1 MGIQCLAFVIP
12 RFTARR
18 CETLACG
25 SKGQAP
31 DIRCLTFGTPGG
43 CRETRETLAWPSLPG
58 LARPRCEPP
67 GDGSDRQAPH
77 TRCFPFGSP
86 CLALVLPKT
95 LATPRLPRQARPS
108 RGLSLRQ
115 FRKSR
120 TGYPVLGSGNHRREP
135 RYEGPGAPGVPQ
147 LGWLARRGFPTL
159 CRGARSPAPDICCL
173 TWTSPEPLPKIAGD
187 PWISCGGSPSYCI
200 VARKCWQRNGSAT
213 AFSILAWWPR
223 CVPTP
228 HSHFTRGGRGV
239 PRSSHS
245 HFFRGGRG
253 LARSR
258 NLISTAGCRVC
269 ACRIFYLLPV
279 LAAAICRSACCDRGL
294 RMRI

>member
-12 RFTARR
+12 RFTAWR

-147 LGWLARRGFPTL
+147 LGWLSRRGFPTL

-173 TWTSPEPLPKIAGD
+173 TWTSPEPLPKIAGGPLD
-187 PWISCGGSPSYCI
+187 FLRW
-200 VARKCWQRNGSAT
+200 
-213 AFSILAWWPR
+213 LALLLY
-223 CVPTP
+223 
-228 HSHFTRGGRGV
+228 F
-239 PRSSHS
+239 RSE
-245 HFFRGGRG
+245 
-253 LARSR
+253 
-258 NLISTAGCRVC
+258 
-269 ACRIFYLLPV
+269 V
-279 LAAAICRSACCDRGL
+279 LAAERLGHRILHSTVVAAVCPDPAFPLHARRPRSAPILAFTLLSWWPQPGPAPLSHFYRRLSGMCLPHFFICCL
-294 RMRI
+294 FWLPQ

>member
-1 MGIQCLAFVIP
+1 MIP

-86 CLALVLPKT
+86 CLALAPPKT

-108 RGLSLRQ
+108 RGLPLRQ

-135 RYEGPGAPGVPQ
+135 RNEGPGAPGYPAVGLASPPVFPDSLPRCPKSRTGYLLLDLELPVASPQ
-147 LGWLARRGFPTL
+147 NSRGGPGFLAVALPLTVFSLERVGN
-159 CRGARSPAPDICCL
+159 GMARSP
-173 TWTSPEPLPKIAGD
+173 
-187 PWISCGGSPSYCI
+187 
-200 VARKCWQRNGSAT
+200 
-213 AFSILAWWPR
+213 
-223 CVPTP
+223 
-228 HSHFTRGGRGV
+228 HSQ
-239 PRSSHS
+239 
-245 HFFRGGRG
+245 
-253 LARSR
+253 
-258 NLISTAGCRVC
+258 C
-269 ACRIFYLLPV
+269 
-279 LAAAICRSACCDRGL
+279 
-294 RMRI
+294 